1 MSAAPTTSTKGDR
14 HHAEPTDD
22 GEAAGHAVAGH
33 GRGAEDAGTRS
44 SDQRTEFPRT
54 TRTAGRSAMDLAR
67 EPGAGAKT
75 ESGQAER
82 IGLRGGHRLSCGAW
96 LGQAGNACSG
106 KRLCLG
112 PQPRKH
118 FRFGSDWR
126 GQELYRIGPSTESL
140 SRRLL
145 CFLFAGRR
153 LTARTG
159 PGTSR
164 RELAPLPGTTGP
176 YRCSG
181 N

>member
-54 TRTAGRSAMDLAR
+54 TRTAGRSTMDLAR

-75 ESGQAER
+75 ESGQAEGT
-82 IGLRGGHRLSCGAW
+82 GLRGGYRLSHSAW
-96 LGQAGNACSG
+96 PGQDGNACSG
-106 KRLCLG
+106 KRLGLG

-118 FRFGSDWR
+118 FRVGSDRR
-126 GQELYRIGPSTESL
+126 GQELHRVGPCAESL

-145 CFLFAGRR
+145 GSLFAGCR
-153 LTARTG
+153 LA
-159 PGTSR
+159 
-164 RELAPLPGTTGP
+164 A
-176 YRCSG
+176 
-181 N
+181 